1 MIIAKLF
8 QDEKHKPF
16 HWTGG
21 EPAALLVHGFP
32 GTPAELRPLGTS
44 LHRAGWT
51 VHGLLLPGLG
61 PEIDTLFERHADD
74 WLNAVRRALL
84 NLRQGHDPVLLIGYS
99 MGAAL
104 SIQVAGHCRPDGLIL
119 LAPFWQVFPWWQ
131 KALGMLLKPFFRRVR
146 PFSQVDFSDPQTRYK
161 MSNLFSNID
170 LEEPHVQQTL
180 RQLTVP
186 ARLFEQLY
194 QVGSAAYRLAPAT
207 TASTL
212 IIQGRRDEVV
222 TPDKTRQ
229 LLQRLATAV
238 HYVEVDAGHDLVDPD
253 RPAWTQVED
262 AIHAFAEKLR
272 LQSADAP
279 K

>member
-1 MIIAKLF
+1 
-8 QDEKHKPF
+8 
-16 HWTGG
+16 
-21 EPAALLVHGFP
+21 
-32 GTPAELRPLGTS
+32 
-44 LHRAGWT
+44 
-51 VHGLLLPGLG
+51 
-61 PEIDTLFERHADD
+61 
-74 WLNAVRRALL
+74 
-84 NLRQGHDPVLLIGYS
+84 
-99 MGAAL
+99 
-104 SIQVAGHCRPDGLIL
+104 
-119 LAPFWQVFPWWQ
+119 
-131 KALGMLLKPFFRRVR
+131 
-146 PFSQVDFSDPQTRYK
+146 

-170 LEEPHVQQTL
+170 LDEPHVQQTL
-180 RQLTVP
+180 RELTVP

-194 QVGSAAYRLAPAT
+194 QVGSAAYRLASAT
-207 TASTL
+207 TAPTL